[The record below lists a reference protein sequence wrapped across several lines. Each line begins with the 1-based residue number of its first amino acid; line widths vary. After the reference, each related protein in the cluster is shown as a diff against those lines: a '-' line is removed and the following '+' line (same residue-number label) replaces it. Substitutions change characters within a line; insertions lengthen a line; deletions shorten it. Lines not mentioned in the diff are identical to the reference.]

1 MIEKIK
7 DFFSEK
13 LHFFILG
20 LLSGVAAVLFRKIV
34 HDNRKRA
41 EGDRV
46 EDRPADEFSRDAER
60 VVEESRIAAESVHD
74 IIKRVRERE
83 QGTQGES

>member
-7 DFFSEK
+7 EFFSEK

-20 LLSGVAAVLFRKIV
+20 ILSGIAAVLFGKIV

-41 EGDRV
+41 EDDRV
-46 EDRPADEFSRDAER
+46 RDKQSCDESKRADRISKETG
-60 VVEESRIAAESVHD
+60 ESAQSISD

-83 QGTQGES
+83 QGAPVEG

>member
-1 MIEKIK
+1 MIE
-7 DFFSEK
+7 FFSEK

-46 EDRPADEFSRDAER
+46 RDEQSDDESKRADRISEKARKSAQ
-60 VVEESRIAAESVHD
+60 SISD

-83 QGTQGES
+83 QGAQVEG

>member
-7 DFFSEK
+7 EFFSEK

-20 LLSGVAAVLFRKIV
+20 ILSGIAAVLFGKIV

-46 EDRPADEFSRDAER
+46 RDEQSDD
-60 VVEESRIAAESVHD
+60 ESRRADRISKEAGESAQSISD

-83 QGTQGES
+83 QGAQVEG